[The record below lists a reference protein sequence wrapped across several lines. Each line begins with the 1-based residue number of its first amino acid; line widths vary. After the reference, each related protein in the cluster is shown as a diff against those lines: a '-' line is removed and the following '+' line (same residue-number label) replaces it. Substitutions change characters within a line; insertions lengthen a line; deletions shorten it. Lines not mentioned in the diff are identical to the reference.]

1 MRHSR
6 SITCAVIVILAVGLS
21 ATAASARQPDRQFLP
36 SSNPGFGDLPAG
48 VACAFP
54 VSLNPVQPYPGNQL
68 TFFDHNGDVV
78 HQATTVGPSTWT
90 ITNLDTDASYIF
102 AVAAARVNITPH
114 DDGSVTVELSGGI
127 VGFNA
132 PTDTPP
138 GPFALTFSG
147 RLVLD
152 IAADGAGTI
161 IQQSGTSTDLCATVA
176 P

>member
-1 MRHSR
+1 MRRSR
-6 SITCAVIVILAVGLS
+6 PIMCAVVVILTVGLS
-21 ATAASARQPDRQFLP
+21 ATAASANQPDRQLLP
-36 SSNPGFGDLPAG
+36 SSNPGFGDVPAG

-68 TFFDHNGDVV
+68 TFFDRSGNVV
-78 HQATTVGPSTWT
+78 RQTLIVGPSTWK
-90 ITNLDTDASYIF
+90 ITNLNTNASHTF
-102 AVAAARVNITPH
+102 AVAAARENVTPH

-147 RLVLD
+147 RLV
-152 IAADGAGTI
+152 INVAADGTGTI
-161 IQQSGTSTDLCATVA
+161 IQSSGTSTDLCATVA